1 MANNLKDH
9 LKEVAD
15 AIRAK
20 KGTTDLINPQDFA
33 TEIEGISGSG
43 GEGESGGS
51 TFEYLDITN
60 VTGMGGN
67 LKTLL
72 LQMAYMGKIPQT
84 FKVGANTFKQGINP
98 SGAFM
103 TMAGAFNLSS
113 EEFKTVLNGITAM
126 SINFSDTI
134 NMQGQVLTIGEVFA
148 MYGVQAEIDAIPR
161 LTKEQFYDLN
171 A

>member
-1 MANNLKDH
+1 MNTIVLNVTSLDNDGIIILKD
-9 LKEVAD
+9 KSTS
-15 AIRAK
+15 
-20 KGTTDLINPQDFA
+20 GGSTPPS
-33 TEIEGISGSG
+33 GGSG
-43 GEGESGGS
+43 EGGGS

-67 LKTLL
+67 LKMLL

-84 FKVGANTFKQGINP
+84 FKVGANTFKQGISP
-98 SGAFM
+98 SGTFM
-103 TMAGAFNLSS
+103 TMAGAFTPSS

-161 LTKEQFYDLN
+161 ITKEQFYDLN

>member
-20 KGTTDLINPQDFA
+20 KGTTDLINPQNFA

-43 GEGESGGS
+43 GESDS
-51 TFEYLDITN
+51 NIEYLD
-60 VTGMGGN
+60 V
-67 LKTLL
+67 
-72 LQMAYMGKIPQT
+72 
-84 FKVGANTFKQGINP
+84 
-98 SGAFM
+98 SGDG
-103 TMAGAFNLSS
+103 T
-113 EEFKTVLNGITAM
+113 
-126 SINFSDTI
+126 
-134 NMQGQVLTIGEVFA
+134 
-148 MYGVQAEIDAIPR
+148 AEIAVTTFAWLAKAYSEGMTVIGPLIAMIDEGVIGGEKKPSAVMIDLSAKLYLGNGLISIKEVLLEQAHGLISEADIDSIPR

>member
-43 GEGESGGS
+43 GGESGGS
-51 TFEYLDITN
+51 NWMYFDVSE
-60 VTGMGGN
+60 ME
-67 LKTLL
+67 
-72 LQMAYMGKIPQT
+72 QKI
-84 FKVGANTFKQGINP
+84 G
-98 SGAFM
+98 
-103 TMAGAFNLSS
+103 
-113 EEFKTVLNGITAM
+113 
-126 SINFSDTI
+126 
-134 NMQGQVLTIGEVFA
+134 IGELGAMLIKFQLDGKTIIVPSAMMATFGADGVIAFA
-148 MYGVQAEIDAIPR
+148 VELSGKTSMTGELVSFREMLTDSFIEGMKSFGVSEI
-161 LTKEQFYDLN
+161 TESEFYDLN

>member
-33 TEIEGISGSG
+33 TEIEGISGG
-43 GEGESGGS
+43 GESGG
-51 TFEYLDITN
+51 ERRYAYITN
-60 VTGMGGN
+60 ESFTSADELALILSMYISMVKMNIDGMCIASPA
-67 LKTLL
+67 LL
-72 LQMAYMGKIPQT
+72 MLHNAM
-84 FKVGANTFKQGINP
+84 GANIEP
-98 SGAFM
+98 IA
-103 TMAGAFNLSS
+103 LSIDLDMVAYIPTGKFS
-113 EEFKTVLNGITAM
+113 LEEILAEDGTIELKKTWEAL
-126 SINFSDTI
+126 
-134 NMQGQVLTIGEVFA
+134 
-148 MYGVQAEIDAIPR
+148 PK